1 MKEKVIINKHIMS
14 GDRIKIFML
23 SSLFCVLI
31 TILGCGKVVTMHK
44 PESVEV
50 GIEGSRM
57 DEGSG
62 SSQGSG
68 SKGNDNQGNEWS
80 NSNSLK
86 TSIEDAG
93 RESSLNSKKSQD
105 MGQESGDVEGAQ
117 KSLKS
122 GEESQYAVNRIR
134 VHICG
139 EVTTP
144 GVYEIDEGSRVID
157 AVELAGGFTDKA
169 CEDDINLAGILV
181 DSARVYIPN
190 EQDIRDMKAG
200 KNGNMYLDQSAA
212 YYAFPYVTAS
222 YPLMNNQSA
231 NKSSNTAEN
240 SGKILININ
249 TAGEAELVQITG
261 IGQTRAR
268 SIIEYRQ
275 KNGPFNKI
283 EDIQKV
289 SGIGAASFAKMKDM
303 ITVD

>member
-44 PESVEV
+44 PESVEIGLESAENDSERDGIASLENGSEYD
-50 GIEGSRM
+50 GIESVENGL
-57 DEGSG
+57 EYAG
-62 SSQGSG
+62 
-68 SKGNDNQGNEWS
+68 
-80 NSNSLK
+80 LV
-86 TSIEDAG
+86 SIENGSVNA
-93 RESSLNSKKSQD
+93 KT
-105 MGQESGDVEGAQ
+105 GQKRTLTVSEEVGTDE
-117 KSLKS
+117 KLKQ
-122 GEESQYAVNRIR
+122 EVIAEPLRIR
-134 VHICG
+134 IHICG
-139 EVTTP
+139 EVVNP
-144 GVYEIDEGSRVID
+144 GVYEIEDGSRVID

-169 CEDDINLAGILV
+169 CEDDINLAGILI
-181 DSARVYIPN
+181 DSTRVYIPN

-212 YYAFPYVTAS
+212 YYAFPYVTDS

-231 NKSSNTAEN
+231 NKSSNMAEN

-275 KNGPFNKI
+275 ENGPFNKI

>member
-1 MKEKVIINKHIMS
+1 MKEKVIIIKHIMS

-50 GIEGSRM
+50 GIEGSGM

-68 SKGNDNQGNEWS
+68 SKGNDNQGNEWL
-80 NSNSLK
+80 NSNGLK

-93 RESSLNSKKSQD
+93 WENSLNSKKSQD
-105 MGQESGDVEGAQ
+105 MGQESGDAEGAQ

-139 EVTTP
+139 EVVNP
-144 GVYEIDEGSRVID
+144 GVYEIEDGSRVID

-169 CEDDINLAGILV
+169 CEDDINLAGILI
-181 DSARVYIPN
+181 DSTRIYIPN
-190 EQDIRDMKAG
+190 EQDIEDMNAG
-200 KNGNMYLDQSAA
+200 KSGNMYSNQSAT
-212 YYAFPYVTAS
+212 YYAYPYVTGS
-222 YPLMNNQSA
+222 YPVGDSKAAVNESGAAGNN
-231 NKSSNTAEN
+231 
-240 SGKILININ
+240 GKILININ
-249 TAGEAELVQITG
+249 TADVTELVQITG

-289 SGIGAASFAKMKDM
+289 SGIGEASFAKMKDM